1 MRREDE
7 RGCHRASFMGGDAK
21 WHKDLCSE
29 YHCGKILRKKENKT
43 LEVEEKKCH
52 LWVNKMHLAVPFG

>member
-7 RGCHRASFMGGDAK
+7 RGGHRASFMRRDAK
-21 WHKDLCSE
+21 WHKDLCGE
-29 YHCGKILRKKENKT
+29 YHCGRILRKKEKKT

-52 LWVNKMHLAVPFG
+52 L